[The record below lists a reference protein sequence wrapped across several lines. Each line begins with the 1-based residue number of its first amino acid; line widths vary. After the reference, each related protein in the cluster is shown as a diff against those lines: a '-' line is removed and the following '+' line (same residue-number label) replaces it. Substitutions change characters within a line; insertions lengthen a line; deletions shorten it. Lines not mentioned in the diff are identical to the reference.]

1 MKFTRLT
8 ALVWLIAFALSGC
21 ATSETQVSS
30 SCRYVVDA
38 NALEITR
45 AEACEQ
51 KHSDK
56 TAFQS
61 GGHTGWDSLI
71 FLTSLGM

>member
-8 ALVWLIAFALSGC
+8 ALVWLIAFAMSGC

-38 NALEITR
+38 NAIEMTR
-45 AEACEQ
+45 ADACGHGQ
-51 KHSDK
+51 SNK

-61 GGHTGWDSLI
+61 SGHTGWDTLI